1 MHKENIFDLFN
12 QQNPAPD
19 PVAAVPENVVTA
31 AEAKTDP
38 IPAEPKEQPEAVTPA
53 ATPAPEAPATP
64 AAPEAATGGEGVE
77 NGS

>member
-19 PVAAVPENVVTA
+19 PKAAVPENVVTA

-38 IPAEPKEQPEAVTPA
+38 IPAEPEKQPE
-53 ATPAPEAPATP
+53 PATP
-64 AAPEAATGGEGVE
+64 AAEPAEPAAPETDAGGEGATD
-77 NGS
+77 GS

>member
-19 PVAAVPENVVTA
+19 PKAAVPENVVTA

-38 IPAEPKEQPEAVTPA
+38 IPAEPE
-53 ATPAPEAPATP
+53 TPAPETP
-64 AAPEAATGGEGVE
+64 APEPEAPEATAGEEGVTD
-77 NGS
+77 GS